1 MAIPSLF
8 KGPLQSL
15 CGTHCALTTIA
26 LVCALVLG
34 SSFLWLSAVSSCPF
48 HSVST
53 LHFHAPPV
61 LRKGLRNMPPIMITS
76 TSLSSYPVLSH
87 HHHHHPQSFLSC
99 FFIHTIKKI
108 KIGKESHPFFLL
120 CLQSTFAP
128 RRESLY
134 SYILVIS
141 FKESNHL
148 MRNY

>member
-15 CGTHCALTTIA
+15 CRTHCALTTIA

-34 SSFLWLSAVSSCPF
+34 SSFLRLSAVSSCPF

-76 TSLSSYPVLSH
+76 TSLSPYPVLS
-87 HHHHHPQSFLSC
+87 HHHHPQSFLSC
-99 FFIHTIKKI
+99 FLIHTIKKI
-108 KIGKESHPFFLL
+108 QIEKERHFFFPPRFVCSPLLPREENLYILIFLL
-120 CLQSTFAP
+120 SVLKNP
-128 RRESLY
+128 
-134 SYILVIS
+134 II
-141 FKESNHL
+141 
-148 MRNY
+148 